1 MPTPIPYGR
10 GRWRV
15 TLHHRQ
21 FSDTD
26 WSRTLIMEMHDARGR
41 SLEQTLNTAAR
52 FTFTLSGRS
61 EAAKAVR
68 EMETDV
74 VVWRWDEQR
83 GEDVAYGRFL
93 VAQGED
99 QLTTEAHTT
108 TFTCHDYAA
117 VLDRRYLTSTA
128 SYAVANGDDQDNI
141 VGDLV
146 ARVTSAA
153 RTSGG
158 VPLTP
163 GSYVPLAVVRRA
175 GDGSDRPALSTRTR
189 DRTYAAQSA
198 VGQLIHDLAAV
209 IDGYDYDVVPGWR
222 FDGDPTRDLLRV
234 FYPNQGANRANNV
247 LEYGGN
253 VATVTRSA
261 NSADYANYVR
271 VLGNNG
277 SSEPDAAQ
285 LYAEAVNADAN
296 DVTRVPVGLWENADN
311 ASDVSI
317 QSTLDDK
324 AAGDL
329 NYAGVLIPSYSLG
342 LRSGAYYEG
351 FANMGDTLPVV
362 IRSGRLNIG
371 PDTLVRVVGLS
382 FGISDDG
389 TEDVSLTVGRPLTTL
404 VNLLKAGRADVD
416 ALARR

>member
-1 MPTPIPYGR
+1 
-10 GRWRV
+10 
-15 TLHHRQ
+15 
-21 FSDTD
+21 
-26 WSRTLIMEMHDARGR
+26 MEMHDARGR
-41 SLEQTLNTAAR
+41 HLEQTLNGPAR

-61 EAAKAVR
+61 EAATAVR

-74 VVWRWDEQR
+74 IVWRWDETTGADVPYFR
-83 GEDVAYGRFL
+83 GV

-99 QLTTEAHTT
+99 QLTTEAHTC

-117 VLDRRYLTSTA
+117 VLDRRYLTSTVQ
-128 SYAVANGDDQDNI
+128 YFVANGHDQDDI
-141 VGDLV
+141 VNDLV

-153 RTSGG
+153 ATSGTAG
-158 VPLTP
+158 HPSVSLAP

-175 GDGSDRPALSTRTR
+175 GDGTNRPGKSGRLR

-222 FDGDPTRDLLRV
+222 YDGDPTRDLLRV
-234 FYPNQGANRANNV
+234 FYPNQGAARPNNV

-253 VATVTRSA
+253 VSTVTRSA
-261 NSADYANYVR
+261 NSSTYANYVR

-277 SSEPDAAQ
+277 QSDPAAGQ
-285 LYAEAVNADAN
+285 MYAEAVGADAN

-311 ASDVSI
+311 AADVSV

-342 LRSGAYYEG
+342 LRPGAYYDG

-362 IRSGRLNIG
+362 IRSGRLDIG
-371 PDTLVRVVGLS
+371 PDTTVRVVGLS
-382 FGISDDG
+382 FDISDDG
-389 TEDVSLTVGRPLTTL
+389 TEDVGLTVGRPLTTL